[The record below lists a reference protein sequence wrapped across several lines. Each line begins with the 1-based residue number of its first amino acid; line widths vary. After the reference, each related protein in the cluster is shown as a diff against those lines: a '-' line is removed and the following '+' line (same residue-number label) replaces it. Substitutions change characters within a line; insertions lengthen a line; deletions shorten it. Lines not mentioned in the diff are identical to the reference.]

1 MQRLRGGWFCL
12 GLIAA
17 GCGDDDGGDLSTT
30 TMEPPPPGTTTGEPG
45 GTTETP
51 DPTTGAPD
59 PTTGAPDPTTG
70 PVSMCG
76 DGVVDGGEQC
86 DDGDEIGDNACAGDC
101 TYYVPPACPGEYVV
115 CDDGLDLADKSDK
128 AHALAA
134 MGVCNDRGDDSV
146 LVTDFTFVV
155 DDSASWQVARGY
167 GSFEDPDAPGQPLFS
182 PREGE
187 TLLILST
194 GRISAPD
201 GDGVVLEGE
210 GSQLSNDENDNPDMP
225 NLLPA
230 PLSPDLG
237 SNQGAGGLPFN
248 ACDGVNDCSD
258 TIYEQWW
265 ELNNGDPNDMLFF
278 KLDVTVPL
286 GTHGYSFDMVFCSA
300 EWPVYV
306 DTGYNDMFIT
316 WQTDPGAYV
325 GNVAYVHD
333 PMVPSAGLPFNATT
347 LDQYFKD
354 SGYTQ
359 DAPQLAGT
367 GFETHACTGWL
378 TVKGGVQPG
387 AHVTLGFFLSDQ
399 SDQLIAS
406 QVILDNF
413 RWDCAG
419 CDPASASDCG
429 VQDP

>member
-1 MQRLRGGWFCL
+1 MQRLRGGWLWL

-30 TMEPPPPGTTTGEPG
+30 TMEPPPPGTTTEPG
-45 GTTETP
+45 ETTETP
-51 DPTTGAPD
+51 DPTTGA
-59 PTTGAPDPTTG
+59 
-70 PVSMCG
+70 VSMCG
-76 DGVVDGGEQC
+76 DGVIAGGEQC
-86 DDGDEIGDNACAGDC
+86 DDGDDIGDNACAGDC
-101 TYYVPPACPGEYVV
+101 TYYVQPACPAEYVV
-115 CDDGLDLADKSDK
+115 CDAGFDLADKSDPTR
-128 AHALAA
+128 ALAA
-134 MGVCNDRGDDSV
+134 MGVCNELGDNSV
-146 LVTDFTFVV
+146 LVADFTFVA
-155 DDSASWQVARGY
+155 DDAASWQVARGF

-194 GRISAPD
+194 GRISGPD
-201 GDGVVLEGE
+201 GDGVVLEVG
-210 GSQLSNDENDNPDMP
+210 GSQISNDENDNADSPDF
-225 NLLPA
+225 LPE

-237 SNQGAGGLPFN
+237 SNQGAGGTPFN

-258 TIYEQWW
+258 TIYAQWW
-265 ELNNGDPNDMLFF
+265 ELNNGNPNDMLFF

-286 GTHGYSFDMVFCSA
+286 ATHGYSFDMVFCSA

-306 DTGYNDMFIT
+306 GTGYNDMFIA
-316 WQTDPGAYV
+316 WQTDPGVGAYV

-333 PMVPSAGLPFNATT
+333 PMVPDAGLPFNATT
-347 LDQYFKD
+347 LDQYFKN
-354 SGYTQ
+354 SGYTK

-399 SDQLIAS
+399 SDKIVAS